1 MSSDDAATPPPAP
14 VDDAGD
20 APAAED
26 PPPAAAA
33 DNGEVDS
40 ETLGNWASDFPEYN
54 GLTGVEATSRLPAD
68 HRLASKVTLWKGD
81 IWKLQNIGAMVNST
95 NETLSDKSGLCKF
108 ILEAGGPDLKSACEG
123 SEGCRTGEAI
133 ATDPGSL
140 MCRCVSS
147 LPAPASCA
155 LD

>member
-1 MSSDDAATPPPAP
+1 ML
-14 VDDAGD
+14 VELAG
-20 APAAED
+20 AFEERRQLPC
-26 PPPAAAA
+26 
-33 DNGEVDS
+33 
-40 ETLGNWASDFPEYN
+40 ETA
-54 GLTGVEATSRLPAD
+54 VEGPCGAQPAD